1 MSDQPVTKLP
11 IDHLQPN
18 PLQPR
23 GVITPTSLSELVDSI
38 KNHGVLQPLTVAQ
51 TPAGYQIIAGE
62 RRWRAS
68 KLVGLTEVPVHLIK
82 TTPQGM
88 LEMAIVE
95 NVQRTD
101 LNPIDRANSFER
113 LMTEFNLTNSAIA
126 TRVSKSPAFV
136 SNSLRLLDLPDALK
150 DGLISGVVTEGHARA
165 LAAIDDNRAMIE
177 AYKTILREGGSVR
190 RAEEL
195 ARRYKNKLKQKTQ
208 KDTTPAK
215 ILNELVDEM
224 AKNIQTS
231 IGKNAKV
238 KMRRS
243 RVETAIH
250 IVLKGNPE
258 DTEKQLQNIYDAI
271 TLPIPVPEINNQP
284 EKKTKEEKETKEEK
298 TPTPTATKEEEV
310 APETTTSSPYSNPF
324 EPIQPETKVEEFEDE
339 IDKIKDLEKEDEFE
353 DY

>member
-1 MSDQPVTKLP
+1 MEENQQVARLP
-11 IDHLQPN
+11 LDYLQPN

-23 GVITPTSLSELVDSI
+23 GVITPESLSELIDSI
-38 KNHGVLQPLTVAQ
+38 KTHGIIQPLVVAH

-68 KLVGLTEVPVHLIK
+68 RLAGLTEVPVRIIE

-113 LMTEFNLTNSAIA
+113 LIKEFSLTNSDIC
-126 TRVSKSPAFV
+126 TRIGKSPAYV
-136 SNSLRLLDLPDALK
+136 SNTFRLLELPDALK
-150 DGLISGVVTEGHARA
+150 DGLISGVITEGHARA
-165 LAAIDDNRAMIE
+165 LAAIPDTQAMIE
-177 AYKTILREGGSVR
+177 AYKMILREGGSVR

-195 ARRYKNKLKQKTQ
+195 SRRFKKTMHRS
-208 KDTTPAK
+208 KPSDGFNTKTV
-215 ILNELVDEM
+215 NESIDNM
-224 AKNIQTS
+224 ATAIGNS
-231 IGKNAKV
+231 IGENVHV

-258 DTEKQLQNIYDAI
+258 ETEVQIQKIYDLLVA
-271 TLPIPVPEINNQP
+271 PS
-284 EKKTKEEKETKEEK
+284 KKETQQETVVEEIK
-298 TPTPTATKEEEV
+298 TEETVNDVSQEEEST
-310 APETTTSSPYSNPF
+310 ESTYSNPF
-324 EPIQPETKVEEFEDE
+324 EPM
-339 IDKIKDLEKEDEFE
+339 LEKPTYSQASNPTVPQDPENLTE
-353 DY
+353 Y